1 MSIMDFLPISLS
13 PIAISLAVILAV
25 LMIRVHLGT
34 EKNKKRYHPVVA
46 TFLSALVN
54 FSRLHDYMTELAF
67 KNKTYRVLNLFQ
79 NYVFT
84 TDPANVEYF
93 LKTNFSN
100 YGRGLYLYTIM
111 SDCLGDGIFAVDGAK
126 WVHQRKVASNELLT
140 KSVRD
145 FSGAVF
151 KTNGV
156 KLARIIS
163 EAATSGQA
171 IEIQDLFMKAALDSI
186 VNVLLGIEVDTMYGT
201 NKEAIRFSN
210 AFDVANEMTLYR
222 CVDFSWKI
230 KKLLNIGSEAMLR
243 KSIKV
248 ADEFVYNLIK
258 SKTETVANSGDD
270 VHLKRRDILSRLL
283 ESGQTDPK
291 YLRDI
296 IFSLFV
302 AGKDTAAST
311 LTWFIYMVCKHPDIQ
326 EKIAQE
332 VREATNLKDNS
343 SIDELADSLT
353 EETLSKMQ
361 YLVAALTETSRL
373 YPAVPLNAKV
383 CSSDDTW
390 PDGFSVKKGDIVGYH
405 AYSMGRMK
413 FIWGDDAEEFR
424 PERWLDE
431 NGLVQQESSF
441 KLIAF
446 SAGPRICV
454 GKEFAYR
461 QMMIFSAVLLGS
473 YILKLRDENKVAN
486 YRTKFTHHIDG
497 GLYVQAS
504 PRFANAS
511 P

>member
-1 MSIMDFLPISLS
+1 
-13 PIAISLAVILAV
+13 
-25 LMIRVHLGT
+25 
-34 EKNKKRYHPVVA
+34 
-46 TFLSALVN
+46 
-54 FSRLHDYMTELAF
+54 MTELAF

-93 LKTNFSN
+93 LKTNFAN
-100 YGRGLYLYTIM
+100 YGRGLYLYTIL
-111 SDCLGDGIFAVDGAK
+111 SDGLGDGIFAVDGEK

-151 KTNGV
+151 KTHGV

-163 EAATSGQA
+163 EAATSDQA

-186 VNVLLGIEVDTMYGT
+186 VKVLLGIEVDTMNGT
-201 NKEAIRFSN
+201 NEEAIRFSN
-210 AFDVANEMTLYR
+210 AFDVLNEMTLYR

-230 KKLLNIGSEAMLR
+230 KKLLNIGSEATLR
-243 KSIKV
+243 KSLKV

-258 SKTETVANSGDD
+258 SKTETVGNSGDD
-270 VHLKRRDILSRLL
+270 LHVKRRDILSRLL

-296 IFSLFV
+296 IFSLVV
-302 AGKDTAAST
+302 AGKDTTAST

-343 SIDELADSLT
+343 SIDELADNLT

-373 YPAVPLNAKV
+373 
-383 CSSDDTW
+383 C
-390 PDGFSVKKGDIVGYH
+390 
-405 AYSMGRMK
+405 
-413 FIWGDDAEEFR
+413 
-424 PERWLDE
+424 
-431 NGLVQQESSF
+431 
-441 KLIAF
+441 
-446 SAGPRICV
+446 
-454 GKEFAYR
+454 
-461 QMMIFSAVLLGS
+461 
-473 YILKLRDENKVAN
+473 
-486 YRTKFTHHIDG
+486 
-497 GLYVQAS
+497 
-504 PRFANAS
+504 
-511 P
+511 